1 MSAGSNQLD
10 CQQAAARLHELID
23 GELTPEVEEAVRQ
36 HLEDCADCMSV
47 FEFEQA
53 FQRFVALRGRSS
65 HAPEDLRSRI
75 LSGLH
80 PEEPSPDA

>member
-1 MSAGSNQLD
+1 MRSGSNQLD
-10 CQQAAARLHELID
+10 CQQAAVRLHELID

-36 HLEDCADCMSV
+36 HLEDCAECMSV

-65 HAPEDLRSRI
+65 HAPEALRHRI

-80 PEEPSPDA
+80 PEEPSSKA